1 MRFLDEKNMVVQQEF
16 RARGQIQVILGP
28 MFSGK
33 TTELIRRLKRYQFA
47 NHKCLIVKYQ
57 RDTRYDKEN
66 ISTHDH
72 QTMQA
77 VACLQLE
84 HLLKG
89 NLADQFSVIGID
101 EGQFFPD
108 TVSFTERMAN
118 LGKTVIVAALD
129 GSYQRTGFGDI
140 LNLIPLSE
148 SVIKLTAVCMNC
160 FDEASFTKRIG
171 LEKELE
177 VIGGAEK
184 YMAVCRK
191 CYMDDSV
198 DKPEEELSTPT
209 IESLVKVS

>member
-1 MRFLDEKNMVVQQEF
+1 MRTLGVPGIGVQGFQS
-16 RARGQIQVILGP
+16 RGQIQVILGP

-47 NHKCLIVKYQ
+47 NHRCLIIKYQ
-57 RDTRYDKEN
+57 RDTRYDKES

-72 QTMQA
+72 QTMSA
-77 VACLQLE
+77 VSCLQLE
-84 HLLKG
+84 SLLNG
-89 NLADQFSVIGID
+89 SLVDQFSVIGID

-108 TVSFTERMAN
+108 TVDFTEKMAN
-118 LGKTVIVAALD
+118 RGKTVIVAALD

-148 SVIKLTAVCMNC
+148 SVIKLTAVCMIC

-171 LEKELE
+171 AEKELE

-184 YMAVCRK
+184 YMAVCRQ
-191 CYMDDSV
+191 CFMLDST
-198 DKPEEELSTPT
+198 DKSTEEGDNIPLTMG
-209 IESLVKVS
+209 